1 MEPEFKGNSMNKQY
15 FQFSVFSKFLI
26 FQTGTI
32 MNSFFKSSLLS
43 ALLTI
48 CGFTLLQAQSEN
60 VVTKE
65 YSKEKA
71 EVMETMGAITESVKM
86 GDIDKWISF
95 HAYGPKFTEF
105 KQGAPRNGGE
115 ENEAFERE
123 VFGSVTEVV
132 KMDANDMK
140 VAVYHGNVA
149 VVTFHSDFHLKF
161 EEDTSIV
168 NDQISLVFVK
178 NEKGEWKIVHEHH
191 SPLKTM

>member
-1 MEPEFKGNSMNKQY
+1 MI
-15 FQFSVFSKFLI
+15 SKFLI
-26 FQTGTI
+26 IQTGTI
-32 MNSFFKSSLLS
+32 MNSFFKTSLLS
-43 ALLTI
+43 TLLTF
-48 CGFTLLQAQSEN
+48 CGFALLQAQSEN
-60 VVTKE
+60 VATKE

-86 GDIDKWISF
+86 GDIDKLISF